1 MSLTFVTDGVKV
13 VGATFSPKK
22 NGEFVPGAAITL
34 EGEGICGGVT
44 NVVEDAAAEVITFD
58 FTPPDTTDQ
67 LENCTL
73 VATATDGT
81 RCTCDVVF
89 EPKAQ
94 AVISSIDCDCTTCQ
108 VVAAE
113 QVENF
118 EGVSVFERV
127 YLLIPRYRDTD
138 GACVTYNTS
147 QPGSLQDLLA
157 NSILPASGELEIV
170 GGELSQLQALTDEDI
185 LSILITVHTPV
196 STTAQTIA
204 IENPQYDQCGIIC
217 EVEATAPPDPDPVDP
232 RTFDCDSVE
241 CMIPAEGVFIGV
253 EDTIRI
259 SMVDSNGDVIGLS
272 DNPTFNIIGAE
283 IQNEE
288 FNNQSGEWEVDI
300 LPTGQVIQVGVEF
313 SGSEL
318 ADCNVIC
325 VINTSQ
331 MTAMSCSSVECVF
344 TDDLVFGRDVEAQV
358 KIKNQG
364 NQNITANAIFE
375 VNNGLLVTAPTYNAT
390 LQCWVF
396 IVKPSG
402 SPMSFDIVTDVGAC
416 ETACETEVS
425 MEKIGCN
432 CDEIQCVIPDGGLII
447 GESAEIMVKI
457 PDMQE
462 GFVGDGVAFSF
473 DNASINSPPV
483 FNATTSYW
491 IVNITPTAAEIEGS
505 LVTVD
510 KGECQ
515 CFCELTATEAV
526 AAQCCKRAV
535 CFEMPSMQVGVG
547 FVGSIDFED
556 DAASTASGLPP
567 GITYI
572 DGELSGVPTTAGDYT
587 ITASLAGEGAESC
600 QVQIKVTVA
609 AEDEPDMGAATGSQ
623 CPQIQR
629 ISTPSGCVGESYS
642 GFVTF
647 TGTGSRRYVATG
659 LPPGLSM
666 VEATG
671 QITGVPVTADNYNV
685 TVAVSD
691 DNGTCEHT
699 VNMVVKP
706 EPEACVMKPR
716 LCVIPALHSVSGEE
730 FVSTLQA
737 ESDASGSITMAA
749 VGLPQGLTL
758 TPQGVLSGIA
768 QQAGTFPVTIT
779 LTQGEQSCKV
789 QAIYTVL
796 EPDFEPIMA
805 EALPAEPRLCVM
817 SVAMCL
823 NKPAGLQLQA
833 LAGDDDVEWS
843 GSGSLPPGVS
853 FDNGSFVGEP
863 TKQGL
868 YIYKVTPTNG
878 RSISIAMLVDDC
890 CDGCVDEEAPDKTPY
905 PHHHHGGHSWAPPPP
920 PPQYCYWVKVISTA
934 IVNGQEYVASLESPT
949 NPIQVDQYDFYRLV
963 ENGLAI
969 ACPNQ

>member
-13 VGATFSPKK
+13 VGATFSPRK
-22 NGEFVPGAAITL
+22 NGEFVPGAEITL
-34 EGEGICGGVT
+34 EGEVCGAVE

-58 FTPPDTTDQ
+58 FTPPNTTAQ
-67 LENCTL
+67 LPNCRL

-81 RCTCDVVF
+81 RCICDVIY
-89 EPKAQ
+89 EPRAQ
-94 AVISSIDCDCTTCQ
+94 AVIRPLDCNCTTCE
-108 VVAAE
+108 VVSAE
-113 QVENF
+113 QTQNF
-118 EGVSVFERV
+118 EGVSVFQRR
-127 YLLIPRYRDTD
+127 YLLTPRYRDAG
-138 GACVTYNTS
+138 GACVTYNTA
-147 QPGSLQDLLA
+147 QPGSLQELLA
-157 NSILPASGELEIV
+157 NSILPSSDHFEIV
-170 GGELSQLQALTDEDI
+170 GGELTELQARTDDDQLTI
-185 LSILITVHTPV
+185 LVTVHTPV
-196 STTAQTIA
+196 STTGQTIA
-204 IENPQYDQCGIIC
+204 IDNPQYLPCGIIC
-217 EVEATAPPDPDPVDP
+217 EVQETVIVDPDPDPDP
-232 RTFDCDSVE
+232 RTLNCDSVE
-241 CMIPAEGVFIGV
+241 CMIPAEGVFIGT

-259 SMVDSNGDVIGLS
+259 SMVDSNGAVIGLA
-272 DNPTFNIIGAE
+272 DNPTFNIVGAE

-288 FNNQSGEWEVDI
+288 FNSQTGEWEVDI
-300 LPTGQVIQVGVEF
+300 LPTDSLIQVGVEF
-313 SGSEL
+313 SGSDLEN
-318 ADCNVIC
+318 CNAIC

-331 MTAMSCSSVECVF
+331 QTAMSCSSVECTF
-344 TDDLVFGRDVEAQV
+344 SDEQLVFGRDVEARV
-358 KIKNQG
+358 KIRNQG
-364 NQNITANAIFE
+364 GQNITANAIFE
-375 VNNGLLVTAPTYNAT
+375 VNNGLLVTAPAYSAE

-402 SPMSFDIVTDVGAC
+402 SPMSFDIVTNVGAC
-416 ETACETEVS
+416 ETACQTEVS
-425 MEKIGCN
+425 MDKIGCN
-432 CDEIQCVIPDGGLII
+432 CDEIQCIIPEGGLII
-447 GESAEIMVKI
+447 GEAAELMVKI

-462 GFVGDGVAFSF
+462 GFVGEGVAFSF
-473 DNASINSPPV
+473 DHATINSPPV

-491 IVNITPTAAEIEGS
+491 VVNITPTAAEIEGS

-535 CFEMPSMQVGVG
+535 CFEMPAMQVGVG

-609 AEDEPDMGAATGSQ
+609 AEDEPDAGAATGSQ

-647 TGTGSRRYVATG
+647 TGMGSRRYVAAG

-685 TVAVSD
+685 TVAVTD

-706 EPEACVMKPR
+706 EPEVCVIKPR

-730 FVSTLQA
+730 VAATLQT
-737 ESDASGSITMAA
+737 ESEASEVITLAA
-749 VGLPQGLTL
+749 AGLPQGLTL
-758 TPQGVLSGIA
+758 TPQGVLSGMA
-768 QQAGTFPVTIT
+768 QQVGTFPVTIT
-779 LTQGEQSCKV
+779 LTQGEQTCKV

-796 EPDFEPIMA
+796 APEPEPIMA

-817 SVAMCL
+817 SVGMCL
-823 NKPAGLQLQA
+823 NRAAGLQLQA
-833 LAGDDDVEWS
+833 LSDDNDVEWS
-843 GSGSLPPGVS
+843 GSGNLPPGVT
-853 FDNGSFVGEP
+853 FENGSFIGEP
-863 TKQGL
+863 TRQGL

-890 CDGCVDEEAPDKTPY
+890 CDGCVDEPAPVKEP
-905 PHHHHGGHSWAPPPP
+905 HHHGGHSWSPPPP
-920 PPQYCYWVKVISTA
+920 PPQQHCYWVKVISTA
-934 IVNGQEYVASLESPT
+934 IINGKEYVASLESPT
-949 NPIQVDQYDFYRLV
+949 NPIQVDEYDFYRLV